1 MCARKHPHPRESE
14 RDRRVRVS
22 ETESER
28 EREGTYAGLRR
39 TARAEEPPRS
49 SSQSLLE
56 AHPENHIQKI
66 TSRDSPADCRC
77 SRARQTLTTG
87 KMAAGRF
94 LLSLSQRKVHFQPRG
109 TTVSLCGRSGA
120 TVCVC
125 VCVDPVHEIPREL
138 PHSAIICHFSGWLV
152 TFVRF
157 FLKFFVFGFSECEQ

>member
-1 MCARKHPHPRESE
+1 MRQ
-14 RDRRVRVS
+14 RVRG
-22 ETESER
+22 SER
-28 EREGTYAGLRR
+28 ELTRGCAAQRQQKSR
-39 TARAEEPPRS
+39 H
-49 SSQSLLE
+49 E
-56 AHPENHIQKI
+56 AVHNHCWKHTQKI
-66 TSRDSPADCRC
+66 TSRDSPAECRC

-87 KMAAGRF
+87 KMAEGIF